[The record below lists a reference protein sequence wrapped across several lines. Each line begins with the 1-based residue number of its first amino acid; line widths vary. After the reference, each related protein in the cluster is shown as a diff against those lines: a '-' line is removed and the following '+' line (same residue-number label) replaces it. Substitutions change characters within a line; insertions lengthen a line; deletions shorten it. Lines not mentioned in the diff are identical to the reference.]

1 MANPGNAFRNCI
13 KDYIDRWGAPLEVL
27 QEVNVGFRFVGRPRK
42 MDIVIRNKE
51 NNRYLAIECKV
62 QLTGG
67 TAYEKLFYTLEDRAS
82 VPIPTII
89 VFAGPAI
96 QNDIKSRLVMSGRG
110 IEVDFEMQGEKV
122 TRFQDPNC
130 LLKQRCYIELGL
142 NWFEFATG
150 DKIKEQLKGLGYKRS
165 GT

>member
-13 KDYIDRWGAPLEVL
+13 KEYINRWGAPLEVL
-27 QEVNVGFRFVGRPRK
+27 QEVNVGYRFVGRLRK

-67 TAYEKLFYTLEDRAS
+67 TAYEKLFYTLEDCGS
-82 VPIPTII
+82 VPVPTII
-89 VFAGPAI
+89 VFAEPEI
-96 QNDIKSRLVMSGRG
+96 RDDMKSKLVMSGRG
-110 IEVDFEMQGEKV
+110 IEVEFDMQGESV
-122 TRFQDPNC
+122 THFNDPND

-150 DKIKEQLKGLGYKRS
+150 DNMGSQLHALGY
-165 GT
+165 